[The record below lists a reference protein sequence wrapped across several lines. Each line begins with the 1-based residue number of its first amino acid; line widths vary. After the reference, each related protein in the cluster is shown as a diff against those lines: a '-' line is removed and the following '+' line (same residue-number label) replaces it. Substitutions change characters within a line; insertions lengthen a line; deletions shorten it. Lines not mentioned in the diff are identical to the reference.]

1 MPLEEGIS
9 TVTRSAINKK
19 NNSSPNRQTVLP
31 LRPRQSSAG
40 LRRHAS
46 GSVNGLGGDRR
57 WRGTPRRWKRAPR
70 PITPIRFIL
79 PAEPVGAKVPA
90 TGPGWLHEIK
100 HDGFRLVGWRNSD
113 RVRPL
118 ARNGTDFTHRFPL
131 VVEAIPG
138 PQTALYGSGSGRMP
152 RSTSCMRSP
161 TVLPASRMRVM
172 N

>member
-19 NNSSPNRQTVLP
+19 NDSSPNRQTVLP
-31 LRPRQSSAG
+31 LRARQSSAG
-40 LRRHAS
+40 GRRHAS

-57 WRGTPRRWKRAPR
+57 WRGTATLLLGAIRLRPPRRRKRAPR

-118 ARNGTDFTHRFPL
+118 ARNGTDFTDRFPL

-138 PQTALYGSGSGRMP
+138 PQTALYGSGSGRML
-152 RSTSCMRSP
+152 RSTSCM
-161 TVLPASRMRVM
+161 
-172 N
+172 